1 MASGADE
8 RTDVGPEDIRAPGW
22 RAVLRR
28 TAKEFSNDDLTDWAA
43 ALTYYA
49 VLALFPAL
57 IVLVALVG
65 LFGQY
70 PKTTDSL
77 LHILGDVGVPSK
89 TTDSLKGTINNIV
102 TNKGGAGALLG
113 VGLLGAV
120 WSASGY
126 IGA

>member
-1 MASGADE
+1 MPAAGNHGDMASGAHE
-8 RTDVGPEDIRAPGW
+8 RSDVGPEDIRAPGW

-65 LFGQY
+65 LLGQY
-70 PKTTDSL
+70 PQTVNAVLRILRDAGVQQGTVKSLNKTITS
-77 LHILGDVGVPSK
+77 
-89 TTDSLKGTINNIV
+89 IV
-102 TNKGGAGALLG
+102 THKGGAG
-113 VGLLGAV
+113 
-120 WSASGY
+120 
-126 IGA
+126 